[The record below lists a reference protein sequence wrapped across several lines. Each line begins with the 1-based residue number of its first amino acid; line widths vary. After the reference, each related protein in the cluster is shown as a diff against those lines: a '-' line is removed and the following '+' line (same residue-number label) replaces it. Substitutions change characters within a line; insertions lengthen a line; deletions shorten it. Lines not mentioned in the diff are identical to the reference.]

1 MEGKKKER
9 NEGRK
14 VGRILNYYRII
25 KTKNERRDGRERER
39 EEGKEGRKKAKNEE
53 IWGLEEDTSRW
64 PPLSLLVH
72 GSLQ

>member
-1 MEGKKKER
+1 MKE
-9 NEGRK
+9 EMG
-14 VGRILNYYRII
+14 
-25 KTKNERRDGRERER
+25 
-39 EEGKEGRKKAKNEE
+39 GRKKGKRGKKEEERQRMKEE